1 MQTRRVALLTSA
13 FFTSLALVLRKSD
26 TAKRVI
32 TGAKTVEEVLR
43 NEDAKEAVK
52 RGVHEAL
59 VSARMSGASGS
70 ELFIMGLAGGI
81 AGATRIWNPSIEEVK
96 EGFSGQKSLI
106 EYIRDEALRSKLR
119 LKRALE
125 FFDRV
130 LYPAATYLS
139 LEFLLEDYMGEVAKL
154 DERMERDILAVDN
167 YTKAYLLMWT
177 ATRYAGERGLA
188 YDFVEKVCKTLNV
201 DRQNLTYFGLIRKEG
216 SSTYRILF
224 GSEVYDAVG
233 GRLERLTKTTVGRAI
248 HVLRLIG
255 EQPKD
260 DVARVARVV
269 FSTIP
274 TSRADATTALFLLRT
289 ARKDELELVNLSEVS
304 KGFAEGVLIKLY
316 QGV

>member
-1 MQTRRVALLTSA
+1 
-13 FFTSLALVLRKSD
+13 
-26 TAKRVI
+26 
-32 TGAKTVEEVLR
+32 
-43 NEDAKEAVK
+43 
-52 RGVHEAL
+52 
-59 VSARMSGASGS
+59 MSGASGS

-96 EGFSGQKSLI
+96 EGFSRQKSLI

-119 LKRALE
+119 LKKALE
-125 FFDRV
+125 FFDKV
-130 LYPAATYLS
+130 LYPVATYLS

-154 DERMERDILAVDN
+154 DERMKRDILVADN

-177 ATRYAGERGLA
+177 ATRYAGERDLA

-201 DRQNLTYFGLIRKEG
+201 DHRNLTYFGLIHKEK

-224 GSEVYDAVG
+224 GSEAYDAVG
-233 GRLERLTKTTVGRAI
+233 GRLERLTKTTAGRAI

-274 TSRADATTALFLLRT
+274 TSRGDVTTALFLLRT

-304 KGFAEGVLIKLY
+304 KEFAEGVLIKLY